1 MPEQEA
7 PGGQQ
12 EQQQTPTQTPGGQP
26 EPEVFGKE
34 YVESLRQENAKYRS
48 QRNEFKSELDKA
60 RQQSMTPDEK
70 ALDEARQQGR
80 LEATKQHAQDL
91 ARTSFDAAAGRRN
104 PQLQDK
110 DLSEIADNLNWSR
123 FVSEE
128 GKVDQDA
135 IRKAAERL
143 VPAPDGKVPDF
154 EGGQS
159 NGASSPTDMNTRIRK
174 MAGFTR

>member
-12 EQQQTPTQTPGGQP
+12 EQQQTPAQTPGGQQ
-26 EPEVFGKE
+26 EPEVFDKA

-60 RQQSMTPDEK
+60 REKSMTPDEK
-70 ALDEARQQGR
+70 ALNEARQEGR
-80 LEATKQHAQDL
+80 LEATRENAQNL
-91 ARTSFDAAAGRRN
+91 ARTAFDAAAGRRN
-104 PQLQDK
+104 PQLPDK

-123 FVSEE
+123 FVSED

-154 EGGQS
+154 DGGQ
-159 NGASSPTDMNTRIRK
+159 NGGAATPADMNTRIRK
-174 MAGFTR
+174 MAGFSR